1 MGYHVVMPTPHERQK
16 EFVETDKKRVMVRA
30 GRRGGKT
37 VGVAIRAA
45 KKFLAGK
52 RVLYAAPTIDQ
63 VDRFWTET
71 CRIFQDPIDQKIFN
85 KNSTRHILE
94 LPGTERRIR
103 AKTAW
108 NADTLRG
115 DYADELILD
124 EFQLMNEEVWG
135 VVGAPMLA
143 DNNGDAVFIY
153 TPPSL
158 ASRSASKANDP
169 QHAAKMFKRIKASG
183 DPRWKLVHFSSH
195 DNPHISS
202 EALDELSND
211 MTALAYRMEIMAEDV
226 DEAPGALWTRHTI
239 ESHRV
244 YRIPDQTERIIIG
257 VDPSETSTGDE
268 AGIVAAALSGGHGYI
283 LGDDS
288 LQGSPLQWA
297 QAAVAA
303 YHRHHADMIVAE
315 SNAGGEMVAL
325 TIATVDPNIRV
336 KLVHSSRGKIV
347 RADPIAA
354 QYEHGLVHHVGSF
367 PKLEDEM
374 CLFVPG
380 GKSPNRLDAMVFA
393 LIELDLSH
401 KSHLQVIDYK
411 ALGGLYLPGGFPN
424 V

>member
-1 MGYHVVMPTPHERQK
+1 MPTPHERQK

-71 CRIFQDPIDQKIFN
+71 CRIFQDPIDQKIFI

-143 DNNGDAVFIY
+143 DNNGDAAFIY

-158 ASRSASKANDP
+158 HRAAHQKPTTRNMPPRCLSALKHPAI
-169 QHAAKMFKRIKASG
+169 HAGSWSIFLVTITRIFLAK
-183 DPRWKLVHFSSH
+183 P
-195 DNPHISS
+195 
-202 EALDELSND
+202 
-211 MTALAYRMEIMAEDV
+211 
-226 DEAPGALWTRHTI
+226 WTNCRT
-239 ESHRV
+239 
-244 YRIPDQTERIIIG
+244 T
-257 VDPSETSTGDE
+257 
-268 AGIVAAALSGGHGYI
+268 
-283 LGDDS
+283 
-288 LQGSPLQWA
+288 
-297 QAAVAA
+297 
-303 YHRHHADMIVAE
+303 
-315 SNAGGEMVAL
+315 
-325 TIATVDPNIRV
+325 
-336 KLVHSSRGKIV
+336 
-347 RADPIAA
+347 
-354 QYEHGLVHHVGSF
+354 
-367 PKLEDEM
+367 
-374 CLFVPG
+374 
-380 GKSPNRLDAMVFA
+380 
-393 LIELDLSH
+393 
-401 KSHLQVIDYK
+401 
-411 ALGGLYLPGGFPN
+411 
-424 V
+424 

>member
-1 MGYHVVMPTPHERQK
+1 MAYDIVMPTPHEKQK
-16 EFVETDKKRVMVRA
+16 EFVETGKKRVMVRA

-45 KKFLAGK
+45 QKFLAGK

-143 DNNGDAVFIY
+143 DNNGDAAFIY

-169 QHAAKMFKRIKASG
+169 QHAAKMFKRIKTSG

-211 MTALAYRMEIMAEDV
+211 MTSLAYRMEIMAEDV

-239 ESHRV
+239 ESNRV
-244 YRIPDQTERIIIG
+244 YRIPDQTDRIVIG

-268 AGIVAAALSGGHGYI
+268 AGIVAAALSSGHGYI

-288 LQGSPLQWA
+288 MQGSPLQWA

-325 TIATVDPNIRV
+325 TIATVDPTIRV
-336 KLVHSSRGKIV
+336 KLVHSSRGKMV
-347 RADPIAA
+347 RADPVAA

-393 LIELDLSH
+393 LTELNLSR
-401 KSHLQVIDYK
+401 KSHIQVIDYK
-411 ALGGLYLPGGFPN
+411 SLGGLYLPGGFPN

>member
-1 MGYHVVMPTPHERQK
+1 MAYDIVMPTPHEKQK
-16 EFVETDKKRVMVRA
+16 EFVETGKKRVMVRA

-45 KKFLAGK
+45 QKFLAGK

-143 DNNGDAVFIY
+143 DNNGDAAFIY

-169 QHAAKMFKRIKASG
+169 QHAAKMFKRIKTSG

-354 QYEHGLVHHVGSF
+354 QYEHGLVHHVGAF

-393 LIELDLSH
+393 LTELDLSH

-411 ALGGLYLPGGFPN
+411 SLGGLYLPGGFPN

>member
-1 MGYHVVMPTPHERQK
+1 MAYDIVMPTPHEKQK
-16 EFVETDKKRVMVRA
+16 EFVETNKKRVMVRA

-45 KKFLAGK
+45 QKFLAGK

-71 CRIFQDPIDQKIFN
+71 CRIFQDPIDQKIFI

-143 DNNGDAVFIY
+143 DNNGDAAFIY

-158 ASRSASKANDP
+158 ASRSVSKANDP
-169 QHAAKMFKRIKASG
+169 QHAAKMFKRIKASC

-239 ESHRV
+239 ESNRV

-268 AGIVAAALSGGHGYI
+268 AGIVAAALSSGHGYI

-347 RADPIAA
+347 RADPVAA
-354 QYEHGLVHHVGSF
+354 QYEHGLVHHVGAF

-393 LIELDLSH
+393 LTELDLSH

-411 ALGGLYLPGGFPN
+411 SLGGLYLPGGFPN

>member
-1 MGYHVVMPTPHERQK
+1 MAYDIVMPTPHEKQK

-45 KKFLAGK
+45 RKFLAGK

-143 DNNGDAVFIY
+143 DNNGDAAFIY

-226 DEAPGALWTRHTI
+226 DEAPGALWSRAIIDQGRLAAHPQQLF
-239 ESHRV
+239 RV
-244 YRIPDQTERIIIG
+244 VVG
-257 VDPSETSTGDE
+257 VDPSATSDGDE
-268 AGIVAAALSGGHGYI
+268 AGIVTAGSIGNEGYVI
-283 LGDDS
+283 ADDS
-288 LQGSPLQWA
+288 LQGSPLAWA
-297 QAAVAA
+297 RAAVAA
-303 YHRHHADMIVAE
+303 YHRHQADEIVAE
-315 SNAGGEMVAL
+315 SNQGGEMVAT
-325 TIATVDPNIRV
+325 TIATVDPNVRV
-336 KLVHSSRGKIV
+336 RLVHANRGKQV
-347 RADPIAA
+347 RADPVAA
-354 QYEHGLVHHVGSF
+354 LYEHGRVHHIGHF
-367 PKLEDEM
+367 HRLEDEM
-374 CLFVPG
+374 CLWLPG
-380 GKSPNRLDAMVFA
+380 GPSPNRLDAMVYAITA
-393 LIELDLSH
+393 LKLQRAAIEEP
-401 KSHLQVIDYK
+401 DYSQ
-411 ALGGLYLPGGFPN
+411 LGLRRTLGA
-424 V
+424 

>member
-1 MGYHVVMPTPHERQK
+1 MGYHVVMPTPHEKQK
-16 EFVETDKKRVMVRA
+16 EFVETGKKRVMVRA

-143 DNNGDAVFIY
+143 DNNGDAAFIY

-393 LIELDLSH
+393 LTELNLSR
-401 KSHLQVIDYK
+401 KSHIQVIDYK
-411 ALGGLYLPGGFPN
+411 SLGGLYLPGGFPN

>member
-45 KKFLAGK
+45 QKFLAGK

-143 DNNGDAVFIY
+143 DNNGDAAFIY

-239 ESHRV
+239 ESNRV
-244 YRIPDQTERIIIG
+244 YRIPDQTDRIVIG

-268 AGIVAAALSGGHGYI
+268 AGIVAAALSAGHGYI

-303 YHRHHADMIVAE
+303 YHRYHADMIVAE

-336 KLVHSSRGKIV
+336 KLVHSSRGKMV
-347 RADPIAA
+347 RADPVAA

-393 LIELDLSH
+393 LTELDLSH

-411 ALGGLYLPGGFPN
+411 ALGGLYLPGGFPR